1 MGRVIDSSK
10 KKKRRIFLYA
20 LVLSGLAVLI
30 ISVTLFKG
38 KKVVA
43 IADRLTISEVQY
55 GSFQEY
61 IPLNGIIQPIKTIYI
76 DAIEGGRVEEIFV
89 EDGKAIESGQAI
101 MRLSNQQFQMD
112 AINREAQL
120 LDQQNN
126 LLTSRLQMDQQ
137 AAQLK
142 EQLNETEY
150 NLKESER
157 DLILNEKLYS
167 DSAISRI
174 EYEKSKEKHAYLKK
188 SKTLLIQK
196 IRNDSLFRLNQ
207 IGRVESS
214 LSLID
219 ENIHF
224 LDQTVNNLFI
234 KAPIAGQLSQLQ
246 VELGQTVGSGARIGQ
261 VDDVSDFKI
270 RASVPEHYITR
281 VTKDLQ
287 ASFTLNG
294 QQYNLLVSK
303 VYPEVISGLFEI
315 DLVFASEKPAT
326 IRRGQTLQIRLT
338 LGAESEAMKI
348 PRGAFFQKTSGNY
361 VFVITSD
368 NKAEKRTI
376 KLGRQNAD
384 YYEVLEGLKTG
395 EKIITSSYD
404 NFGDATE
411 LVIQSK

>member
-1 MGRVIDSSK
+1 MDRVIDSSK
-10 KKKRRIFLYA
+10 KKKRRVVYYVLA
-20 LVLSGLAVLI
+20 LSALAVLI
-30 ISVTLFKG
+30 VSVTLFKG

-43 IADRLTISEVQY
+43 IADRLTISEVEY

-142 EQLNETEY
+142 EQLNETDY

-157 DLILNEKLYS
+157 ELNLNEKLYE

-174 EYEKSKEKHAYLKK
+174 EYEKSKEKFAYLKK

-219 ENIHF
+219 DNIQF

-234 KAPIAGQLSQLQ
+234 KAPIGGQLSQLQ

-281 VTKDLQ
+281 VSQDLR
-287 ASFTLNG
+287 ATFTLNG
-294 QQYNLLVSK
+294 QQYNLLVNK

-315 DLVFASEKPAT
+315 DLVFESEKPTT

-338 LGAESEAMKI
+338 LGAESQAMKI

-361 VFVITSD
+361 VFVITND
-368 NKAEKRTI
+368 NKAEKRTV

>member
-1 MGRVIDSSK
+1 MDRPIDNRK
-10 KKKRRIFLYA
+10 KKKIRIFYS
-20 LVLSGLAVLI
+20 VLIMSGLIILI
-30 ISVTLFKG
+30 LSLSLIRG
-38 KKVVA
+38 KKVTVL
-43 IADRLTISEVQY
+43 ADRLTISEVEY

-76 DAIEGGRVEEIFV
+76 DAVEGGRVEEIFV
-89 EDGKAIESGQAI
+89 EDGRSIEAGQSI

-112 AINREAQL
+112 AINRQAQL

-150 NLKESER
+150 NLRESER
-157 DLILNEKLYS
+157 EYKVNEKLLA
-167 DSAISRI
+167 DSAISKV
-174 EYEKSKEKHAYLKK
+174 EFEKSKEKFNYLRK

-196 IRNDSLFRLNQ
+196 IRNDSLFRVNQ
-207 IGRVESS
+207 IDRVESS

-224 LDQTVNNLFI
+224 LDQTVNNLYI
-234 KAPIAGQLSQLQ
+234 KAPISGQLSQLQ
-246 VELGQTVGSGARIGQ
+246 VELGQTIGNGSRIGQ
-261 VDDVSDFKI
+261 VDDMSDFKV
-270 RASVPEHYITR
+270 RASVPEHYVTR
-281 VTKDLQ
+281 VTQGLN
-287 ASFTLNG
+287 ANFTLNG
-294 QQYNLLVSK
+294 QTYNLLVSK
-303 VYPEVISGLFEI
+303 VYPEVNGGLFEI
-315 DLVFASEKPAT
+315 DLVFEGEKPST

-338 LGAESEAMKI
+338 LGAESQAMKI

-361 VFVITSD
+361 VFVITKE
-368 NKAEKRTI
+368 NVAEKRTI

-384 YYEVLEGLKTG
+384 YYEILEGLNTG

-404 NFGDATE
+404 NFGEATE
-411 LVIQSK
+411 LDIQSK